1 MNFFSVRNFQKYAT
15 ERQEEILE
23 EYQKHAGKKKLPDEQ
38 KEVNGGKS
46 GEGEGNKDVD
56 DNEEE
61 EGVERLQISYLDIV
75 KRCRREG
82 LFEPNPQTTY
92 RRRSR

>member
-1 MNFFSVRNFQKYAT
+1 MNCFSVRNFQKYAT

-46 GEGEGNKDVD
+46 GKV
-56 DNEEE
+56 
-61 EGVERLQISYLDIV
+61 
-75 KRCRREG
+75 RETKTSMIMRKQK
-82 LFEPNPQTTY
+82 E
-92 RRRSR
+92 